1 MLDSLTNRL
10 TGILDRLRG
19 FGRLTEENI
28 QEALREVRVALLEAD
43 VNFKVVKGFIDRVRV
58 KAVGQDVLQSLTPGQ
73 QVVKVVRDELV
84 ELLGGSAH
92 RLAMAPH
99 PPTVVMLVGLQ
110 GSGKTTSAAKLA
122 RHFQKQGQH
131 PLLAAADVYRPAA
144 VDQLKTLG
152 AQLGI
157 PVVGEATQRPVEICA
172 AARDEAARRGLS
184 PLILDTAGRLH
195 IDEEMLEELRAI
207 KRAVGPHHVLLVV
220 DAMTGQDAVTVA
232 EKFNA
237 AIGID
242 AVVLTKMDGDARGGA
257 ALSVR
262 QVTGRPIAFVGVGEK
277 TEALEPFHPDR
288 LAQRILGMGDVLSLV
303 EKAQATVDAGQA
315 EALAQKIHDDTFTLE
330 DFATQLRQL
339 RSMGPLGQ
347 LMDMVP
353 FFKGARGLPKEMTGE
368 EQELDRYTAIIG
380 SMTPHERR
388 EPSVINGSRRAR
400 IARGSGTNV
409 SDVNRLLKQYGQ
421 LRKMMKGLKNMEGRM
436 GKFKGALPFLADL
449 MRQMPIPLALDFLE
463 VSSYGE
469 ATESSGVVRILK
481 DLAKPIEGRDVVV
494 VEDILDTGHT
504 LAYVIEHL
512 RSKQPASVRLCT
524 LLDKPARRIVPIQ
537 IDYRGFEIPDK
548 FVVGYG
554 LDYAE
559 RYRNLPF
566 IGVLKPEVY
575 RGEP

>member
-1 MLDSLTNRL
+1 MLDSLTSRL

-19 FGRLTEENI
+19 YGRLTEENI

-43 VNFKVVKGFIDRVRV
+43 VNFKVVKAFVDRVRV

-122 RHFQKQGQH
+122 RQFQKQGQH

-144 VDQLKTLG
+144 IDQLKTLG
-152 AQLGI
+152 AQLGV
-157 PVVGEATQRPVEICA
+157 PVVGEAAQRPVDICA
-172 AARDEAARRGLS
+172 EARDDAARRGLS

-242 AVVLTKMDGDARGGA
+242 AVILTKMDGDARGGA

-277 TEALEPFHPDR
+277 TDALEPFHPDR

-315 EALAQKIHDDTFTLE
+315 EALAQKIRDDAFTLE
-330 DFATQLRQL
+330 DFATQLKQL

-347 LMDMVP
+347 ILDMVP
-353 FFKGARGLPKEMTGE
+353 FFKGAKGLPKEMAGE

-400 IARGSGTNV
+400 IARGSGTTV
-409 SDVNRLLKQYGQ
+409 SDVNRLLKQYAQ
-421 LRKMMKGLKNMEGRM
+421 LKKMMKGLKNMEGRM
-436 GKFKGALPFLADL
+436 GKFKGALPFLP
-449 MRQMPIPLALDFLE
+449 R
-463 VSSYGE
+463 
-469 ATESSGVVRILK
+469 
-481 DLAKPIEGRDVVV
+481 
-494 VEDILDTGHT
+494 
-504 LAYVIEHL
+504 
-512 RSKQPASVRLCT
+512 
-524 LLDKPARRIVPIQ
+524 
-537 IDYRGFEIPDK
+537 
-548 FVVGYG
+548 
-554 LDYAE
+554 
-559 RYRNLPF
+559 
-566 IGVLKPEVY
+566 
-575 RGEP
+575 

>member
-207 KRAVGPHHVLLVV
+207 KRSVGPHHVLLVV

-315 EALAQKIHDDTFTLE
+315 EALAQKIRDDTFTLE

-368 EQELDRYTAIIG
+368 EQELDRYGAIIA
-380 SMTPHERR
+380 SMTRHERR

-409 SDVNRLLKQYGQ
+409 SDVNRLLKQYAQ

-436 GKFKGALPFLADL
+436 GKFKGALPFLP
-449 MRQMPIPLALDFLE
+449 R
-463 VSSYGE
+463 
-469 ATESSGVVRILK
+469 
-481 DLAKPIEGRDVVV
+481 
-494 VEDILDTGHT
+494 
-504 LAYVIEHL
+504 
-512 RSKQPASVRLCT
+512 
-524 LLDKPARRIVPIQ
+524 
-537 IDYRGFEIPDK
+537 
-548 FVVGYG
+548 
-554 LDYAE
+554 
-559 RYRNLPF
+559 
-566 IGVLKPEVY
+566 
-575 RGEP
+575 

>member
-10 TGILDRLRG
+10 TSILDRLRG
-19 FGRLTEENI
+19 YGRLTEENI

-43 VNFKVVKGFIDRVRV
+43 VNFKVVKAFVERVRV

-157 PVVGEATQRPVEICA
+157 PVVGEAAQRPVDICA

-277 TEALEPFHPDR
+277 TDALEPFHPDR

-315 EALAQKIHDDTFTLE
+315 EALAQKIRDDTFTLE
-330 DFATQLRQL
+330 DFAAQLKQL

-347 LMDMVP
+347 LLDMVP
-353 FFKGARGLPKEMTGE
+353 FFKGAKGLPKEMAGE
-368 EQELDRYTAIIG
+368 ERELDRYGAIIA

-400 IARGSGTNV
+400 IARGSGTSV
-409 SDVNRLLKQYGQ
+409 SDVNRLLKQYAQ
-421 LRKMMKGLKNMEGRM
+421 LKKMMKGLKNMEGRM
-436 GKFKGALPFLADL
+436 GKLKGALPFLP
-449 MRQMPIPLALDFLE
+449 R
-463 VSSYGE
+463 
-469 ATESSGVVRILK
+469 
-481 DLAKPIEGRDVVV
+481 
-494 VEDILDTGHT
+494 
-504 LAYVIEHL
+504 
-512 RSKQPASVRLCT
+512 
-524 LLDKPARRIVPIQ
+524 
-537 IDYRGFEIPDK
+537 
-548 FVVGYG
+548 
-554 LDYAE
+554 
-559 RYRNLPF
+559 
-566 IGVLKPEVY
+566 
-575 RGEP
+575 

>member
-1 MLDSLTNRL
+1 MLDSLTSRL

-19 FGRLTEENI
+19 YGRLTEENI

-43 VNFKVVKGFIDRVRV
+43 VNFKVVKAFVDRVRV

-131 PLLAAADVYRPAA
+131 PMLAAADVYRPAA
-144 VDQLKTLG
+144 IDQLKTLG

-157 PVVGEATQRPVEICA
+157 PVVGEATQRPVDICA
-172 AARDEAARRGLS
+172 TARDDAARRGLS

-277 TEALEPFHPDR
+277 TDALEPFHPDR

-303 EKAQATVDAGQA
+303 EKAQATVDTEQA
-315 EALAQKIHDDTFTLE
+315 EALAQKIRDDAFTLE
-330 DFATQLRQL
+330 DFATQLKQL

-353 FFKGARGLPKEMTGE
+353 FFKGAKGLPKEMTGE

-400 IARGSGTNV
+400 IARGSGTSV
-409 SDVNRLLKQYGQ
+409 SDVNRLLKQYAQ
-421 LRKMMKGLKNMEGRM
+421 LKKMMKGLKNMEGRM
-436 GKFKGALPFLADL
+436 GKFKGALPFLP
-449 MRQMPIPLALDFLE
+449 R
-463 VSSYGE
+463 
-469 ATESSGVVRILK
+469 
-481 DLAKPIEGRDVVV
+481 
-494 VEDILDTGHT
+494 
-504 LAYVIEHL
+504 
-512 RSKQPASVRLCT
+512 
-524 LLDKPARRIVPIQ
+524 
-537 IDYRGFEIPDK
+537 
-548 FVVGYG
+548 
-554 LDYAE
+554 
-559 RYRNLPF
+559 
-566 IGVLKPEVY
+566 
-575 RGEP
+575 